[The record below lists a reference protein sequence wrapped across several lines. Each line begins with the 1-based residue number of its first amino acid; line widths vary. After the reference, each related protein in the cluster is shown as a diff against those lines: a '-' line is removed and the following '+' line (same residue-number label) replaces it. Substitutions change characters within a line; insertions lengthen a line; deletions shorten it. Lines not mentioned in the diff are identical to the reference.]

1 MQLLTKDI
9 LKKIRGFTLIEVMV
23 ALLIVAI
30 ALAALS
36 MALGQTVYQQ
46 GTIENRVVA
55 TWVAQNRMI
64 EIQQAQET
72 GGKIEKT
79 FDVVMA
85 KRNWQ
90 TTLSLEPTLVPDI
103 QKAKLQVFLKG
114 EDHTSA
120 TLWSVLGHE

>member
-1 MQLLTKDI
+1 MTSPTENA
-9 LKKIRGFTLIEVMV
+9 LKKCNGFTLIEVMV

-30 ALAALS
+30 ALSALS

-46 GTIENRVVA
+46 GAIENRVIA

-72 GGKIEKT
+72 GSKVEKK

-85 KRNWQ
+85 NRNWQ
-90 TTLSLEPTLVPDI
+90 TQLSLEPTLMPDI

-114 EDHTSA
+114 EAHPSA

>member
-1 MQLLTKDI
+1 MPSTKNTMKK
-9 LKKIRGFTLIEVMV
+9 LKGFTLIEVMV
-23 ALLIVAI
+23 ALLVVAI
-30 ALAALS
+30 ALSALS
-36 MALGQTVYQQ
+36 LALGQTVYQQ
-46 GTIENRVVA
+46 GTIENRVIA

-72 GGKIEKT
+72 GGKIEKK

-90 TTLSLEPTLVPDI
+90 TRLSLEPTLIPEV

-114 EDHTSA
+114 EEHPSA
-120 TLWSVLGHE
+120 TLWSVLAHE

>member
-1 MQLLTKDI
+1 MPLLTKNTFQ
-9 LKKIRGFTLIEVMV
+9 KVKGFTLIEVMV

-36 MALGQTVYQQ
+36 MALGQAVYQQ
-46 GTIENRVVA
+46 GSIENRVVA

-72 GGKIEKT
+72 GSKIGKT
-79 FDVVMA
+79 SDVLMA
-85 KRNWQ
+85 NRQWQ
-90 TTLSLEPTLVPDI
+90 TKLSLESTLVPDI

-114 EDHTSA
+114 EKHPSA